1 MILRRWSTS
10 LLETGQN
17 LWGAREG
24 PSTGERRLFFEKN
37 FGGLRLFLLQ
47 NLKIHDFLIY
57 HHAFTVF
64 TSYSK
69 KSTG

>member
-37 FGGLRLFLLQ
+37 RGAQTFFRKKLGGWRLFFEKCQRGESLGGEL
-47 NLKIHDFLIY
+47 
-57 HHAFTVF
+57 
-64 TSYSK
+64 
-69 KSTG
+69 GGR